1 MPDLGN
7 RSRAMGPQPI
17 AERSVVPPAML
28 AAANHILE
36 LLEQGRR
43 SELHAL
49 AVAKAAGEL
58 GDLMDAVVPGTCA
71 RHEIIAHAK
80 ANNHYY
86 VKARLFG
93 AGGAG
98 ATSFMLQLRLGEHQ
112 GRWAIWEA
120 VNLTG
125 GRTAWTR

>member
-7 RSRAMGPQPI
+7 RSSAMGPQPI
-17 AERSVVPPAML
+17 AERFVAPPAML
-28 AAANHILE
+28 AAAHHILE
-36 LLEQGRR
+36 LLAEGRR
-43 SELHAL
+43 SELQAL
-49 AVAKAAGEL
+49 AVAKTAGEF
-58 GDLMDAVVPGTCA
+58 GDLMDAIAPGAYA

-80 ANNHYY
+80 ANKHYY
-86 VKARLFG
+86 VKARLFS
-93 AGGAG
+93 AGGAPF
-98 ATSFMLQLRLGEHQ
+98 TLQLRLGEHE

>member
-17 AERSVVPPAML
+17 AERFVVPPAML

-36 LLEQGRR
+36 LFEQGRR
-43 SELHAL
+43 SELQAL
-49 AVAKAAGEL
+49 AVAKGAGEL
-58 GDLMDAVVPGTCA
+58 GDLMDAIARGTYA
-71 RHEIIAHAK
+71 RHEILAHAK

-86 VKARLFG
+86 VKARLSS

-98 ATSFMLQLRLGEHQ
+98 AASFMLQLRLGEHE

>member
-7 RSRAMGPQPI
+7 RSSVMGPQPI
-17 AERSVVPPAML
+17 ARRFVVPAAML
-28 AAANHILE
+28 AAGDRILE
-36 LLEQGRR
+36 MLTQGRR
-43 SELHAL
+43 AELQTL
-49 AVAKAAGEL
+49 VAAQAAGEL
-58 GDLMDAVVPGTCA
+58 GDLIDAIAPGA
-71 RHEIIAHAK
+71 YSRHEIIAHAK
-80 ANNHYY
+80 ANDHYY

-93 AGGAG
+93 SGVAPF
-98 ATSFMLQLRLGEHQ
+98 TLQLRLGEHE

>member
-7 RSRAMGPQPI
+7 RSSVMGPQPI
-17 AERSVVPPAML
+17 ARRFVVPPAML
-28 AAANHILE
+28 AAADRILD
-36 LLEQGRR
+36 LLAEGRR
-43 SELHAL
+43 AELQAL
-49 AVAKAAGEL
+49 TAAKAVGEL
-58 GDLMDAVVPGTCA
+58 GDLIDAIAPGA
-71 RHEIIAHAK
+71 YLSHEIIAHAK

-93 AGGAG
+93 AGGAPF
-98 ATSFMLQLRLGEHQ
+98 TLQLRLGAHE
-112 GRWAIWEA
+112 GRWIVWEA

>member
-7 RSRAMGPQPI
+7 RSIVMGPQPI
-17 AERSVVPPAML
+17 AKRFVVPPAML
-28 AAANHILE
+28 AAADRMLE
-36 LLEQGRR
+36 LLAEGRR
-43 SELHAL
+43 AELEAL
-49 AVAKAAGEL
+49 VVEKATGDL
-58 GDLMDAVVPGTCA
+58 HDLMDAIAPGAYTN
-71 RHEIIAHAK
+71 HEIIAHAK

-93 AGGAG
+93 ARA
-98 ATSFMLQLRLGEHQ
+98 APFTLQLRLGEHE

-120 VNLTG
+120 VNLSG